1 MVIIFDESACVNNL
15 TGEHGY
21 YSIRRSSLLLKT
33 QEILHMQKIMI
44 EGGHPLK
51 GKVNISGA
59 KNAALPVIASCLLTG
74 GWHKIY
80 NVPDLRD
87 IQTIKKIMVGMGVIF
102 REEGGALY
110 INSEN
115 LNKYEAPYDLVKTM
129 RASILLLG
137 PLVARM
143 GKARISLPGGC
154 AIGARPVNLHLKA
167 LSLMGVDMFLENGYI
182 NAKTD
187 GIKGA
192 DIFFDIPT
200 VTGTENI
207 MMAAVNASGETIINN
222 AAKEPEI
229 LDLAHILRKMGA
241 DIEGEGTDTI
251 IIRGKKELSPA
262 EHEVIPDRIE
272 AGTFMIASA
281 MMKGD
286 IEINNCRRDDLYSVI
301 EKLRSVGAAVDMQ
314 ESRISVKGPDI
325 LESVDIKTMPFPGFP
340 TDLQA
345 QFMAMMCIAK
355 GSSVITETIF
365 ENRFIHVSEL
375 KRMGADI
382 TINGNQAL
390 IRGRKRLL
398 SAPVMA
404 TDLRASASLVLAG
417 LVAEDGITEI
427 NRIYHLDRGYEK
439 MEEKFRALGAN
450 IWREVN

>member
-1 MVIIFDESACVNNL
+1 
-15 TGEHGY
+15 
-21 YSIRRSSLLLKT
+21 
-33 QEILHMQKIMI
+33 MQKILI
-44 EGGHPLK
+44 EGGRNLR
-51 GKVNISGA
+51 GTVEISGA

-74 GWHKIY
+74 GWHKIQ

-87 IQTIKKIMVGMGVIF
+87 IQTIKKIMEGMGVVF
-102 REEGGALY
+102 REEGNTLY

-137 PLVARM
+137 PLVARL
-143 GKARISLPGGC
+143 GKAKISLPGGC

-167 LSLMGVDMFLENGYI
+167 LSSMGVDMFLEKGYI
-182 NAKTD
+182 NAKTN

-207 MMAAVNASGETIINN
+207 IMAAVKAEGQTIINN

-229 LDLAHILRKMGA
+229 SDLADILRNMGA
-241 DIEGEGTDTI
+241 YIEGDGTDTI
-251 IIRGKKELSPA
+251 VITGKKELFPA
-262 EHEVIPDRIE
+262 EHKVISDRIE
-272 AGTFMIASA
+272 AGTFMMASA
-281 MMKGD
+281 MTGGEID
-286 IEINNCRRDDLYSVI
+286 ILNCKRDDLSSVI
-301 EKLRSVGAAVDMQ
+301 EKVRSVGAVV
-314 ESRISVKGPDI
+314 EFIENGISVKGADVI
-325 LESVDIKTMPFPGFP
+325 ESVDIKTMPFPGFP

-345 QFMAMMCIAK
+345 QFMAMMCIAE
-355 GSSVITETIF
+355 GSSIIKETIF

-382 TINGNQAL
+382 AINGNQAL
-390 IRGRKRLL
+390 VRGRKRLL

-417 LVAEDGITEI
+417 LVAEEGITEI

-450 IWREVN
+450 IWRETS